1 MLVVD
6 VEKGKDAQR
15 ARLLW
20 QCRRGML
27 ELDAM
32 LQAFMDKGYDDLNE
46 AQQHAF
52 EVLLQTPDQL
62 LLEYLMGR
70 TIPIDKEVAYVARRI
85 RESAGP

>member
-1 MLVVD
+1 MLVADVD
-6 VEKGKDAQR
+6 KTTDTER

-32 LQAFMDKGYDDLNE
+32 LQAFMDKAYDDLNE
-46 AQQHAF
+46 SQQHAF

>member
-1 MLVVD
+1 MLAAD
-6 VEKGKDAQR
+6 VNKGTDAQR

-32 LQAFMDKGYDDLNE
+32 LQAFMDKAYDDLNDV
-46 AQQHAF
+46 QQHAF

>member
-1 MLVVD
+1 MLMANMN
-6 VEKGKDAQR
+6 KDSDSQR

-32 LQAFMDKGYDDLNE
+32 LQAFMDKRYDDLNE
-46 AQQHAF
+46 VQQRAF
-52 EVLLQTPDQL
+52 ERLLQTPDQL

-70 TIPIDKEVAYVARRI
+70 TIPIDKEVADVARCVH
-85 RESAGP
+85 ESAGP

>member
-1 MLVVD
+1 MLVAD
-6 VEKGKDAQR
+6 VGKQTDTQR

-32 LQAFMDKGYDDLNE
+32 LQTFMERVYDDLNE
-46 AQQHAF
+46 SQQRAF
-52 EVLLQTPDQL
+52 EILLRTPDQL

>member
-1 MLVVD
+1 MIVAG
-6 VEKGKDAQR
+6 VEKATDTQR

-32 LQAFMDKGYDDLNE
+32 LQAFMDKAYDDLNV

-52 EVLLQTPDQL
+52 EVLLQTSDQL

-70 TIPIDKEVAYVARRI
+70 TIPIDKDVAYVAQRI

>member
-1 MLVVD
+1 MLVAD
-6 VEKGKDAQR
+6 VERRTDTQR

-32 LQAFMDKGYDDLNE
+32 LQAFMDKTYDDLND

>member
-1 MLVVD
+1 VLATD
-6 VEKGKDAQR
+6 VNKGSNPQR

-32 LQAFMDKGYDDLNE
+32 LQAFMDKAYDDLSE

-52 EVLLQTPDQL
+52 EILLQTSDQL

-70 TIPIDKEVAYVARRI
+70 TIPLDKEVAYVARRI

>member
-1 MLVVD
+1 MLTLDVD
-6 VEKGKDAQR
+6 KQTDAQR

-32 LQAFMDKGYDDLNE
+32 LQAFMDKSYDGLDD

-52 EVLLQTPDQL
+52 EILLRAVHVT
-62 LLEYLMGR
+62 
-70 TIPIDKEVAYVARRI
+70 
-85 RESAGP
+85 

>member
-1 MLVVD
+1 MLVANMN
-6 VEKGKDAQR
+6 KDSDGQR

-32 LQAFMDKGYDDLNE
+32 LQAFMDKRYDDLNE
-46 AQQHAF
+46 AQQRAF
-52 EVLLQTPDQL
+52 ERLLQTPDQL

-70 TIPIDKEVAYVARRI
+70 TIPIDKEVADVARRVH
-85 RESAGP
+85 ESAGP